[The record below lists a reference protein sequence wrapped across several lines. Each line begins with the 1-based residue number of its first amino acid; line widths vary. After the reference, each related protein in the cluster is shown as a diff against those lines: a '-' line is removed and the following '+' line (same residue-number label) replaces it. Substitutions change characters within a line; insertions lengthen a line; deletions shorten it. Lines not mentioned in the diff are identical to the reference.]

1 MNRLVVASNR
11 TASPGEDRAGGLAV
25 ALWDA
30 LVERGSGL
38 WFGWSGETTEREA
51 RGVRTIAEANVDF
64 ALADL
69 TSAEHEG
76 YYLGYANRAL
86 WPVFHYRI
94 DLARFDDSDWEAYAA
109 VNRRFGRL
117 LYQLLR
123 RDDLVWVHDYH
134 FLLLGQ
140 EVRNNGWQGP
150 LGFFLHIP
158 FPPSE
163 IFSALP
169 QHQRIARGLAEFDLL
184 GFQTQRDVRNFC
196 RYMVE
201 QNEAEALSDGR
212 LRAFGRTI
220 RAEAFPIGIDAEEV
234 RRFAE
239 GEEARIAVER
249 VKRFIGDRALVIG
262 ADRMDYSKGLPQR
275 LQAFGRLL
283 DDYGDL
289 RGQVNLLQIAPP
301 SRESVGAYRDL
312 REDID
317 RLAGR
322 VNGDYS
328 DLDYSPIRFL
338 ARGYPRE
345 VLAGLYRLARVGLVT
360 PLHDGMNL
368 VAKEYVAA
376 QDPEDP
382 GVLVLSEFAGA
393 AERMETALLVNP
405 HDVGGVAD
413 AIRRALEMSRD
424 ERIDRWRVLDAEVR
438 TNDIAAWRQSFLAA
452 LEGPVGGTE

>member
-1 MNRLVVASNR
+1 MGRLIVASNR
-11 TASPGEDRAGGLAV
+11 TATPGEPKAGGLAV

-30 LVERGSGL
+30 LSERGGV
-38 WFGWSGETTEREA
+38 WFGWSGDTVAQETRGLRVVRE
-51 RGVRTIAEANVDF
+51 GEVEF

-69 TSAEHEG
+69 TEAEHEG
-76 YYLGYANRAL
+76 YYLGYSNRSL
-86 WPVFHYRI
+86 WPIFHYRV
-94 DLARFDDSDWEAYAA
+94 DLARFDEAEFEAYAA

-117 LYQLLR
+117 LHQSVR
-123 RDDLVWVHDYH
+123 PGDAVWVHDYH

-140 EVRNNGWQGP
+140 ELRNNGWQGP

-158 FPPSE
+158 FPPAE
-163 IFSALP
+163 VFSALP
-169 QHQRIARGLAEFDLL
+169 QHQRLARGMAEFDLL
-184 GFQTQRDVRNFC
+184 GFQTSRDVGNFR
-196 RYMVE
+196 RYMCD
-201 QNEAEALSDGR
+201 QHGAELLEDGR

-220 RAEAFPIGIDAEEV
+220 RAQAFPIGIDPEDF
-234 RRFAE
+234 RRSAE
-239 GEEARIAVER
+239 GEEAQEAVRR

-275 LQAFGRLL
+275 VQAFGRLL
-283 DDYGDL
+283 DDNPDL
-289 RGQVNLLQIAPP
+289 RGRVNLIQIAPP
-301 SRESVGAYRDL
+301 SREAVDAYREL
-312 REDID
+312 REELD

-328 DLDYSPIRFL
+328 DLDYSPIRYL

-376 QDPEDP
+376 QDPDDP

-393 AERMETALLVNP
+393 AERMGAALLVNP

-413 AIRRALEMSRD
+413 AIRRALDMGRE
-424 ERIDRWRVLDAEVR
+424 ERVERWRALEEEVW
-438 TNDIAAWRQSFLAA
+438 THDIADWRRSFLAA
-452 LEGPVGGTE
+452 LEAVGGTPA